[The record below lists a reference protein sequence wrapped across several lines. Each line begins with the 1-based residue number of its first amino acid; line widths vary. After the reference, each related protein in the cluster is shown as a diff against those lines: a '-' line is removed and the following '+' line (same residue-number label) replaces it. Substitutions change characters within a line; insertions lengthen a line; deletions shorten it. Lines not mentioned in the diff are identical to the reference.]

1 MSIVRL
7 QNIAKRYG
15 SVEIRPIATDE
26 RTLRALGTTSG
37 SEP

>member
-1 MSIVRL
+1 MSDLKITNL
-7 QNIAKRYG
+7 YKRYG

-37 SEP
+37 SEQ